1 MAQACQKW
9 MNRGLVENSQQ
20 PGDEAQDTKLKGRKV
35 VPSNTGGEGFIPS
48 DMLVF
53 KSGTKFRDN
62 HNDKN
67 YSKYEKRL
75 NGSQY

>member
-1 MAQACQKW
+1 MD
-9 MNRGLVENSQQ
+9 RGLVENSQQ
-20 PGDEAQDTKLKGRKV
+20 PGDEAQDTNFQGRKV
-35 VPSNTGGEGFIPS
+35 TASNAGGEGFIPS

-53 KSGTKFRDN
+53 KSGTKFRGN

-75 NGSQY
+75 NVSQY